1 MSLQQMLV
9 ALVLWLA
16 VSVSLGIAAIL
27 GLPRRL
33 SARIVDKR
41 RTLLYIVL
49 VTIVMASVGFV
60 VIAGLAET
68 LGFHTT
74 PKALLKILPCVV
86 ILLPSALYLA
96 LKVVLKIRDR
106 MFRTT
111 TKE

>member
-1 MSLQQMLV
+1 MSLQQMFVVLI
-9 ALVLWLA
+9 LWLA

-41 RTLLYIVL
+41 RRLLYVVL
-49 VTIVMASVGFV
+49 VTIVMASAGFV
-60 VIAGLAET
+60 LIAGLAET

-74 PKALLKILPCVV
+74 PKALLKILPCIV